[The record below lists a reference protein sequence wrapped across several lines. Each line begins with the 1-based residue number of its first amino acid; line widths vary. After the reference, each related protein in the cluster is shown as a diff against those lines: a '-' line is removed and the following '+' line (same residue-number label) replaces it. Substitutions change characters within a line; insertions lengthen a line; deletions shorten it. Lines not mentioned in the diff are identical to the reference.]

1 MGFWIFMFAVAIICP
16 VIMILLGM
24 LFRKAGPKRINCV
37 YGYRTARSMKN
48 RDTWDYAH
56 RYISR
61 FSLRFGPVLLL
72 LSAVPML
79 FLIGKSE
86 ELIATIG
93 LVIAFV
99 GLIAL
104 FITIFNT
111 ESALKRTF
119 DENGYR
125 RSMS

>member
-16 VIMILLGM
+16 VIMILQGM

-61 FSLRFGPVLLL
+61 FSLRLGPVMLL

-79 FLIGKSE
+79 FLVGKSKE
-86 ELIATIG
+86 MIATIG

-125 RSMS
+125 RSLP